1 MIILLSGAS
10 HTGKSYIAHELL
22 KKYGYSVL
30 SLDLI
35 KMGLIRS
42 RNTTLTPEDDD
53 ELTYLI
59 WPIVREMIKTAVEN
73 KQDLIVEGCYIPPSW
88 AEDFD
93 GRYLDE
99 IHYACIIMTDYYIDT
114 HYDDIVK
121 YASVVEELGTD
132 EGLSADWLK
141 EINRQYYDDCRKYG
155 NYMILI
161 DDSYEPEIII
171 ACIESRI

>member
-53 ELTYLI
+53 ELTEYL
-59 WPIVREMIKTAVEN
+59 WPIVSEIIKTAIEN
-73 KQDLIVEGCYIPPSW
+73 SQNLIVEGCYIP
-88 AEDFD
+88 FD
-93 GRYLDE
+93 WEKAFGDRYRSHIRYYCLV
-99 IHYACIIMTDYYIDT
+99 MTESYVNQ
-114 HYDDIVK
+114 HFDDIVK
-121 YASVVEELGTD
+121 YASVIEQRLDDSDLT
-132 EGLSADWLK
+132 K
-141 EINRQYYDDCRKYG
+141 EFVLRENAYQLEMCRKYG
-155 NYMILI
+155 HNPILI
-161 DDSYEPEIII
+161 DESYHVEID
-171 ACIESRI
+171 IEQGKGEL